1 MTMMP
6 LIAGLLLFLGV
17 HSVRV
22 VAEDFRTRQLA
33 RLGEKRWKGLYTL
46 VSIVG
51 FVLIIWG
58 YGVARQ
64 QPIVLW
70 QTPVWLRHVAAV
82 LFVSAW
88 PAFAQ
93 DSPVIGRIKSTAGSV
108 SIVRQSSAV
117 PARAGQ
123 PLYQTDS
130 VRTGADGHVGITL
143 KDETRLALGPN
154 TEVRIDQFLYSP
166 GQGNLRLVLKIARGL
181 VAYVS
186 GRIAKLS
193 PDAVR
198 LETPSAILG
207 VRGTRMVIR
216 VERP

>member
-1 MTMMP
+1 MVSSGTGMISTRTA
-6 LIAGLLLFLGV
+6 L
-17 HSVRV
+17 
-22 VAEDFRTRQLA
+22 VAAAL
-33 RLGEKRWKGLYTL
+33 L
-46 VSIVG
+46 VSAG
-51 FVLIIWG
+51 
-58 YGVARQ
+58 
-64 QPIVLW
+64 
-70 QTPVWLRHVAAV
+70 
-82 LFVSAW
+82 

-93 DSPVIGRIKSTAGSV
+93 DVVIGRIKSTTGSV
-108 SIVRQSSAV
+108 SIVRQSSTV
-117 PARAGQ
+117 PAQPGE

-154 TEVRIDQFLYSP
+154 TDVRIDQFLYSP